1 MGVKLGRESGRLG
14 VERDRQD
21 GEGGLLVGEER
32 GTAGQDR
39 GDSWPGERGRNG
51 LGRVERN
58 GGGRRIRGQVMVN
71 RRTGDM
77 GDRQT
82 VGTSLVCSLLIS
94 TAVNY

>member
-1 MGVKLGRESGRLG
+1 MRLEGGGRTG
-14 VERDRQD
+14 Q
-21 GEGGLLVGEER
+21 GEGAAGQTVGTAGRGE

-39 GDSWPGERGRNG
+39 GDSWPGERRRNG